1 MSFLRSDLPLDR
13 DASGRFLPW
22 IIGFMVYLAALTLA
36 ATMAA
41 NDMVSRWQ
49 AGLTG
54 KLTIQVMPD
63 LADPNLAGR
72 NLDGSDVDGDNG
84 ERVDRVLDA
93 LAETPAVAGVEL
105 LNDEDVARLL
115 EPWLG
120 SGPMLADLPLPGL
133 IAVELRD
140 GATAD
145 LAALRQQLAEVA
157 PGTTVDDHERWL
169 GDLAT
174 LAHSV
179 ELLAGVVLSLV
190 GTAAIVTVVFATRTG
205 LSIHRRV
212 IELVHLIGARDSYI
226 ARQFEAHALR
236 LGLAGGVL
244 GAGLAALTLLGLGHL
259 LAEIE
264 TPLLPPLSLRAWQWL
279 ALAMLPVVAAVIAML
294 TARLTVLRTLNRV
307 M

>member
-63 LADPNLAGR
+63 LADPNL
-72 NLDGSDVDGDNG
+72 DGPDVDGDNG

-105 LNDEDVARLL
+105 LDDEDVARLL

-120 SGPMLADLPLPGL
+120 SGLMLADLPLPGL

-264 TPLLPPLSLRAWQWL
+264 TPLLPPLSLRPWQWL